1 MQERD
6 HDPGKYK
13 KSSEKLI
20 NNSTVTP
27 SQVECYIPQGN
38 ATTLKEAGS
47 LTPLPNLF
55 RR

>member
-6 HDPGKYK
+6 YDPSNYRKA
-13 KSSEKLI
+13 SEKLI
-20 NNSTVTP
+20 NNSPVTL
-27 SQVECYIPQGN
+27 SQVECHIPQGN